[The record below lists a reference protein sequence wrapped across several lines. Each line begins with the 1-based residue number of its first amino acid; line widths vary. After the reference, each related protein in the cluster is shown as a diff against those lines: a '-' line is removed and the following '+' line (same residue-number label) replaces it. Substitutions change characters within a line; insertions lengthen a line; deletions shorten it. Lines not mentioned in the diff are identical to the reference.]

1 MKEENL
7 INLEFYIAFKKKN
20 TIFSDMQKL
29 KKFNSSRDLHYHK
42 CHLLFQAEGEWH
54 HVEIW
59 KYIKEWRAMEKV
71 SK

>member
-54 HVEIW
+54 HVEI
-59 KYIKEWRAMEKV
+59 
-71 SK
+71 